1 MKKHIL
7 CIGDSNCITAIV
19 KVLPVGNALL
29 LRQQSHKLG
38 SGDKFCTFV
47 SEALASG
54 HDLPALLY
62 EPVGNVR
69 HPKRI
74 IQSRGNDFVVRL
86 LLVNARSCF

>member
-1 MKKHIL
+1 MF
-7 CIGDSNCITAIV
+7 
-19 KVLPVGNALL
+19 PVGNALR
-29 LRQQSHKLG
+29 LRQQPHKLG
-38 SGDKFCTFV
+38 SSDKLGVVIGKARTG
-47 SEALASG
+47 G

-69 HPKRI
+69 HTKRI